1 MQTRHRQRGVTAIGM
16 LILVCVFGVI
26 GMAVLKITPLYLQ
39 HLRLATIMD
48 DVHDELGGT
57 GTTPAGIR
65 STLSR
70 HFTVEGLRI
79 PPDEIKIT
87 QSRDGYQLRL
97 EHESRAPFFG
107 DIWFLLVFDKQI
119 EIPR

>member
-57 GTTPAGIR
+57 GTTKGCAYRPTR
-65 STLSR
+65 SRSR
-70 HFTVEGLRI
+70 
-79 PPDEIKIT
+79 
-87 QSRDGYQLRL
+87 SR
-97 EHESRAPFFG
+97 ETATS
-107 DIWFLLVFDKQI
+107 
-119 EIPR
+119 